1 MSTSLQ
7 HRFASATSG
16 IGDVGD
22 RLLSGMAL
30 EGPWGQF
37 VIRLVLGVVWSPCV
51 GPTLGAAVVLA
62 SQGSSLPQV
71 ALVMGVFGLSAAL
84 PIVILGRLS
93 REAMNR
99 SEGRLMLAGK
109 TGKTHLEG
117 AMVVVAALI
126 LSVAD
131 KTLEA
136 VIVEHYP
143 AWLTQLTIR
152 F

>member
-1 MSTSLQ
+1 M
-7 HRFASATSG
+7 
-16 IGDVGD
+16 
-22 RLLSGMAL
+22 
-30 EGPWGQF
+30 
-37 VIRLVLGVVWSPCV
+37 
-51 GPTLGAAVVLA
+51 
-62 SQGSSLPQV
+62 
-71 ALVMGVFGLSAAL
+71 SAAL

-109 TGKTHLEG
+109 TGKIFLGG
-117 AMVVVAALI
+117 ALVVVAALI
-126 LSVAD
+126 LLGAD
-131 KTLEA
+131 KTLET